1 MTHTTWVLD
10 PWWVLDILYGL
21 MCFPPLKLRPI
32 NNNDCK
38 SQCMQLSII
47 LHKMIANVIV
57 GRGQGR
63 IKQDDWIE
71 ITVVSPCLQSPFDLP
86 EWGGE
91 KVSLPESHQTFGI
104 AAAQTTGPIL
114 FSLFKLVF
122 LSVASIY
129 WQTNG
134 YNQAS
139 CSKRA
144 AITVVSKQ
152 DGNHQSSAVYLICT
166 SWSLAT
172 LEPPSFKGPL
182 APWLSDSHLLFQS
195 WPPTS
200 KHFETPPI
208 RSGLKNI
215 SQVAPGTY
223 LPYMLNEDLSP
234 FMQNLPKYA
243 KIKQAL

>member
-1 MTHTTWVLD
+1 MHATEYHFAKNDSKCHCWKGAGGNKAGWLNWNYCSATLLAEPLWSFWVRRRK
-10 PWWVLDILYGL
+10 GG
-21 MCFPPLKLRPI
+21 
-32 NNNDCK
+32 
-38 SQCMQLSII
+38 S
-47 LHKMIANVIV
+47 A
-57 GRGQGR
+57 
-63 IKQDDWIE
+63 WI
-71 ITVVSPCLQSPFDLP
+71 TSNLWDRC
-86 EWGGE
+86 
-91 KVSLPESHQTFGI
+91 T
-104 AAAQTTGPIL
+104 QTTGPIL

-152 DGNHQSSAVYLICT
+152 VGNHQSSAVYLICM

-195 WPPTS
+195 
-200 KHFETPPI
+200 
-208 RSGLKNI
+208 
-215 SQVAPGTY
+215 
-223 LPYMLNEDLSP
+223 
-234 FMQNLPKYA
+234 
-243 KIKQAL
+243 